1 MVFAQM
7 TSRSM
12 RASSPPGAG
21 PVVAPGR
28 AESTGDAPP
37 PGERDRASDAVAGQ
51 LRPVVRAVVACV
63 LRERPDHSDVED
75 CTNEALRRAL
85 EGRTQARGPVR
96 PWLLGIARHVAL
108 DALRARQKQRARLAD
123 IPEEAQSSGYGPMI
137 DRLADP
143 AAAADEQIELA
154 ERAAR
159 VRRVLSTLSDGPRR
173 ALELFHL
180 EGLPYAEIAQRLGV
194 PLGTVATWV
203 TRGRKAM
210 AEALEDEIDAER
222 QRKRSSSGP
231 GGTQ

>member
-7 TSRSM
+7 TSRPS
-12 RASSPPGAG
+12 RASSPPGPAAASAG
-21 PVVAPGR
+21 RPAVR
-28 AESTGDAPP
+28 
-37 PGERDRASDAVAGQ
+37 SDAAQPLAEAAGE

-63 LRERPDHSDVED
+63 LRERPDHVDVED

-85 EGRTQARGPVR
+85 EGQTQARGPTR

-108 DALRARQKQRARLAD
+108 DTLRARQRQRARTAD
-123 IPEEAQSSGYGPMI
+123 MPEETPSSGYGAI
-137 DRLADP
+137 IERLADP
-143 AAAADEQIELA
+143 AAGADEQIELA

-159 VRRVLSTLSDGPRR
+159 VRRVLATLPDGPRR

-180 EGLPYAEIAQRLGV
+180 EGLPYLEVAHRLDV

-203 TRGRKAM
+203 NRGRKAM
-210 AEALEDEIDAER
+210 AEALEDEVEAAR
-222 QRKRSSSGP
+222 SRKQRPSSGP